1 MKMFPPQLPLFLRI
15 VIFYV
20 VVSVS
25 SLSSSA
31 EIMQAK
37 PGCQSKCG
45 NVTIPYPFGIGKDCS
60 MIGTEG
66 NADAHITYNIICD
79 HSYDPPKP
87 FMNATDY
94 FEILSISEKE
104 VRIRNSFTEFNGRP
118 FKSPT
123 EPDDLKFRSSFNK
136 SGLHYL
142 DLSNTP
148 FMVSYTGNKLYGI
161 GCGLVAVFAVDILWP
176 SLERKKC
183 QSSCE
188 NISRDGS
195 CSGSGCCQTDVPRDF
210 ETIGVAVLET
220 ATKST
225 QSFTSFVMLA
235 EEGHYR
241 FDSSDL
247 TLDATQIS
255 RKYED
260 KVIPVVVDWAIGYKT
275 CGDAQS
281 NLTSYACQHSNTNC
295 TDDVKNGGYRCV
307 CHAMVT
313 REILILVL
321 DAKVYVYYFFSV
333 FTLI

>member
-1 MKMFPPQLPLFLRI
+1 
-15 VIFYV
+15 
-20 VVSVS
+20 
-25 SLSSSA
+25 
-31 EIMQAK
+31 MQAK

-66 NADAHITYNIICD
+66 NGDAHITYNIICD
-79 HSYDPPKP
+79 HSHDPPKP

-118 FKSPT
+118 FKSPV

-148 FMVSYTGNKLYGI
+148 FM
-161 GCGLVAVFAVDILWP
+161 
-176 SLERKKC
+176 
-183 QSSCE
+183 
-188 NISRDGS
+188 
-195 CSGSGCCQTDVPRDF
+195 TDVPRDF
-210 ETIGVAVLET
+210 ESIGVAVLET

-235 EEGHYR
+235 EEGQYR

-275 CGDAQS
+275 CGDAKS

-307 CHAMVT
+307 CHAGHEGNPYLSPGCKGMF
-313 REILILVL
+313 IISFLC
-321 DAKVYVYYFFSV
+321 SH
-333 FTLI
+333 